1 MNPEISACMIV
12 KNAAGTVEAA
22 LKSIRPHVDE
32 LVIVDTGSTDGTT
45 EICRRHADKVEV
57 FLDCNDPESGLIDDF
72 SLARNRSLE
81 LASKEWMVWLD
92 ADDVVKG
99 AENLR
104 AICRKY
110 TADAVQ
116 VLCPYEY
123 DHDAQGVCTTL
134 QYRERIVRPRDK
146 FDWRFPIHEGLLLS
160 AAPEGTYETPLDD
173 SVLFVHR
180 EREGT
185 REAGRNLR
193 ILKKWVE
200 KVGETVPRAIYYL
213 GKEMGMAGDTA
224 SAFYFLERFTHIALD
239 KDEKCLAHLALS
251 QLSRS
256 TGDHNRAIA
265 HAQDAMMT
273 RGWPEP
279 YFALAESFYAF
290 ASSGK
295 DARHN
300 YERAAHFIEIGLA
313 LKTNDAAH
321 TVQLQNPKVRYLIHN
336 ILNVCL
342 SRIGNLEGA
351 MQSCELGIAGLHP
364 DDPVRQSLQRNLDV
378 LRKEHSKRS
387 VHVHLDTLVEKDE
400 LSGASAKMVKEIL
413 DGSVSVQ
420 LLAAPVDMPVD
431 GTGGS
436 HLLGGLTV
444 AGAAADTLAEGK
456 LDLVFFLGQGLEPW
470 NPDTFA
476 KTGLGGSET
485 MAWELSRRLARLGH
499 RVRLYGHCKPSQEG
513 VFDGVQFL
521 DGAKFRNVKCDVLIT
536 SRRPEAVD
544 DEHGCKAGA
553 RMLWVHDIHCG
564 PMLTRERDMRLDAI
578 FALSKWHKDTLC
590 RLYETLDPE
599 KVIITR
605 NGIDPERFAASETRD
620 PHRAIYS
627 SSPDRG
633 LQTAVDVWPEIRKQV
648 PDATLHVFYG
658 FFNWEQSA
666 HLMPDKQRDEQ
677 LRSIRYL
684 KQLCASTEGV
694 VMHERVNQKQLAR
707 EFMKSGVWAYPT
719 FFPETSCCH
728 PDTRISVPGDHRGGP
743 PAVRI
748 VDMVGQSG
756 FPVYAFNEELNR
768 FELATVKRVWQ
779 TKIARELVAVRL
791 DDGQLLRLTPEHRVL
806 TFDGDWVEAGSLQ
819 PGDSLRALHYRYNV
833 AIRDGNGR
841 WTDEHRLVG
850 AWKEGR
856 ALRRDEHVDHSD
868 LQRLDNRP
876 EALTVMTA
884 AAHFSK
890 THRGRKQSRRGQAAR
905 VLAWHKYWASF
916 TPEQKSAHGSRAGH
930 GAWKS
935 VKARPDYQQWLSARS
950 EKRKATIAARMADP
964 VYAAQALQHAREAG
978 RKGLDARWGK
988 NHKVVSVERIYG
1000 ETPVYDME
1008 VDGLHNFVAD
1018 GIVIHNCVTAMEAQ
1032 AAGCRVVT
1040 TPIAA
1045 LNETVGERGVLIPG
1059 NWDDPSYWRSEEFKA
1074 DFVREVVDAMLRP
1087 RTGWEMAEA
1096 PVQADARFSLD
1107 SLATDWD
1114 KLLTELHANVVASV
1128 VPKFSHREVA

>member
-1 MNPEISACMIV
+1 MIV
-12 KNAAGTVEAA
+12 KNAVGTVEPA
-22 LKSIRPHVDE
+22 LKSIRAHVDE
-32 LVIVDTGSTDGTT
+32 LVVVDTGSTDGTT
-45 EICRRHADKVEV
+45 DICRRYADKVEV

-72 SLARNRSLE
+72 SLARNRSLQ

-92 ADDVVKG
+92 ADDVVRG

-123 DHDAQGVCTTL
+123 DHDGQGVCTTL

-160 AAPEGTYETPLDD
+160 APPEGSYETPIDD
-173 SVLFVHR
+173 SVVFVHR

-256 TGDHNRAIA
+256 TGDHNRAIQ
-265 HAQDAMMT
+265 HATDAMMT

-313 LKTNDAAH
+313 LKTNDTAH
-321 TVQLQNPKVRYLIHN
+321 TVQLQNPKARYLVHN

-342 SRIGNLEGA
+342 SRIGNIPGA
-351 MQSCELGIAGLHP
+351 IQSCEQGIVGLHA
-364 DDPVRQSLQRNLDV
+364 DDPVRKSLERNLET
-378 LRKEHSKRS
+378 LRKEHSRRS
-387 VHVHLDTLVEKDE
+387 VHVHVDSMVERDE
-400 LSGASAKMVKEIL
+400 LSAGSAKMVKEIL

-431 GTGGS
+431 GTGGA
-436 HLLGGLTV
+436 HILGGITV
-444 AGAAADTLAEGK
+444 AGAASAAPSEGK
-456 LDLVFFLGQGLEPW
+456 LDIVFFLGQGLEPW
-470 NPDTFA
+470 NPHTFA
-476 KTGLGGSET
+476 ATGMGGSET
-485 MAWELSRRLARLGH
+485 MAWELARRLSRLGH
-499 RVRLYGHCKPSQEG
+499 RVRLFGHCKPSQEG
-513 VFDGVQFL
+513 VFEGVQFL
-521 DGAKFRNVKCDVLIT
+521 DGAKFRNVSCDVLIT

-553 RMLWVHDIHCG
+553 RVLWVHDIHCG
-564 PMLTRERDMRLDAI
+564 PALTRERDLRFDAI
-578 FALSKWHKDTLC
+578 LALSNWHKETL
-590 RLYETLDPE
+590 LKVYQNTLDPD
-599 KVIITR
+599 KIIVTR
-605 NGIDPERFAASETRD
+605 NGIDLERFAGSETRD

-633 LQTAVDVWPEIRKQV
+633 LQTAVDVWPEVRKQV

-666 HLMPDKQRDEQ
+666 QFMPEKDRDAQ

-719 FFPETSCCH
+719 FFPETSC
-728 PDTRISVPGDHRGGP
+728 
-743 PAVRI
+743 
-748 VDMVGQSG
+748 
-756 FPVYAFNEELNR
+756 
-768 FELATVKRVWQ
+768 
-779 TKIARELVAVRL
+779 
-791 DDGQLLRLTPEHRVL
+791 
-806 TFDGDWVEAGSLQ
+806 
-819 PGDSLRALHYRYNV
+819 
-833 AIRDGNGR
+833 
-841 WTDEHRLVG
+841 
-850 AWKEGR
+850 
-856 ALRRDEHVDHSD
+856 
-868 LQRLDNRP
+868 
-876 EALTVMTA
+876 
-884 AAHFSK
+884 
-890 THRGRKQSRRGQAAR
+890 
-905 VLAWHKYWASF
+905 
-916 TPEQKSAHGSRAGH
+916 
-930 GAWKS
+930 
-935 VKARPDYQQWLSARS
+935 
-950 EKRKATIAARMADP
+950 
-964 VYAAQALQHAREAG
+964 
-978 RKGLDARWGK
+978 
-988 NHKVVSVERIYG
+988 
-1000 ETPVYDME
+1000 
-1008 VDGLHNFVAD
+1008 
-1018 GIVIHNCVTAMEAQ
+1018 VTAMEAQ
-1032 AAGCRVVT
+1032 AAGCRIVT

-1045 LNETVGERGVLIPG
+1045 LSETVAGNGILIPG
-1059 NWDDPSYWRSEEFKA
+1059 NWDDPSYWRSDEFKA
-1074 DFVREVVDAMLRP
+1074 DFVREVVKAMLTDEMSWPDGKELFLVRP
-1087 RTGWEMAEA
+1087 GFHLDAAE
-1096 PVQADARFSLD
+1096 RFSLD
-1107 SLATDWD
+1107 SLAADWD
-1114 KLLTELHANVVASV
+1114 KLLTELLAKVTANV